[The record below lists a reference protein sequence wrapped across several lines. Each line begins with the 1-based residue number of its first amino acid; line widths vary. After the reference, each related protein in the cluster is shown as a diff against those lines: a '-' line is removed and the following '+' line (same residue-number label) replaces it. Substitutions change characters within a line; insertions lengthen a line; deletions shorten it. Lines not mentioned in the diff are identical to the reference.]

1 MTPDDPRPASPDDP
15 GTSVDELASA
25 LVDGELDPETAAA
38 ARARPDVA
46 ARAAELAAARDA
58 LRAADVPPPDPAAR
72 EQAIAAA
79 LAAFDDERG
88 AAAPAPTVGPTAS
101 PAADPPPAPVPPVT
115 PLDAPR
121 RAHAARRRRTWQLA
135 AAAAVLVLAGVLGV
149 AIGTSDDDG
158 GGDDTAASSVEPG
171 DRESTTAG
179 AAEEA
184 PPAAD
189 DGLDTEAGGSSPDV
203 PDGRLE
209 VGDLGTFASADDLVD
224 HVAGRV
230 PGDHQVLPGADD
242 GVPPEP
248 AARVCS
254 TPPAPLDDPSVPA
267 RLHGHAIVDGT
278 PVDVWVIDDGGR
290 SRLLAVDR
298 DCRLAIDRLLP

>member
-1 MTPDDPRPASPDDP
+1 RRSRRSTPRGERTPRAAGTRGSWPPPRRCSSSRAS
-15 GTSVDELASA
+15 SA
-25 LVDGELDPETAAA
+25 WRSARPTTTAAA
-38 ARARPDVA
+38 TTRRPARSSPATARARR
-46 ARAAELAAARDA
+46 RA
-58 LRAADVPPPDPAAR
+58 PPRRHRRP
-72 EQAIAAA
+72 
-79 LAAFDDERG
+79 
-88 AAAPAPTVGPTAS
+88 PTAGPT
-101 PAADPPPAPVPPVT
+101 
-115 PLDAPR
+115 
-121 RAHAARRRRTWQLA
+121 
-135 AAAAVLVLAGVLGV
+135 
-149 AIGTSDDDG
+149 
-158 GGDDTAASSVEPG
+158 
-171 DRESTTAG
+171 
-179 AAEEA
+179 
-184 PPAAD
+184 
-189 DGLDTEAGGSSPDV
+189 PDV

-278 PVDVWVIDDGGR
+278 PVDVWVVDDGGR
-290 SRLLAVDR
+290 ARRLAVDR